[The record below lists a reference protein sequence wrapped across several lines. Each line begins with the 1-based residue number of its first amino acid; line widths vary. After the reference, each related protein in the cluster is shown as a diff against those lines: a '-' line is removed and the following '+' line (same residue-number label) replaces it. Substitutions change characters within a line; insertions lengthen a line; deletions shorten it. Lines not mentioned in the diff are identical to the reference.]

1 MLVIGMCSVF
11 VDDQEK
17 AERVYTE
24 LLGFIKKEDVP
35 VGEFRWLTV
44 VSPAAPDGVELLLE
58 PNVHP
63 AAQAYQKAIY
73 EDGIPATMFFVD
85 DLRTEC
91 ERLREGGAEFTTP
104 PTETEQMTF
113 AVLDDTCGNL
123 IQLVER

>member
-24 LLGFIKKEDVP
+24 LLGFTKKEDVP

-91 ERLREGGAEFTTP
+91 ERLREGGIEFTTP